1 MQGAIIAVHFIV
13 QERHHAL
20 KYPRAVLNP
29 KASLQHLKMT
39 GISDYLLTK
48 RKNFYVITNVYKKR
62 CEWSSVCK
70 IL

>member
-13 QERHHAL
+13 QERYHAL

-48 RKNFYVITNVYKKR
+48 QEEFLCYN
-62 CEWSSVCK
+62 
-70 IL
+70 